1 MEVFLLSISALRK
14 IIPSSRMTLGVELP
28 LDTDWSP
35 EGLKQAEKEGRPFG
49 VPNMERH
56 AEYARL
62 VDQLGFK
69 SMWIRD
75 VPFFDP
81 DRFGDAAQLFDPF
94 AYLGYL
100 AAITRDVIL
109 ATGAIVLPL
118 RHPYH
123 VAKAAATVDQLSD
136 GRFVMGIATGDRP
149 VEFPIFGVEAEKKGE
164 ILRQSVHMIKEAW
177 SKDNML
183 FDNQLD
189 LLPKPVQHTIPLIMA
204 GRGNQTLEW
213 IVQHMDGWFNYPR
226 GIASTAHQIAEWE
239 KAHEDLGMV
248 ERKPY
253 ITAYHLDLHEH
264 PYHPA
269 KPFKFGATIGRNEL
283 LRYLKRLEE
292 IGVSHVAFNFR
303 HSQRPIPEVLHELA
317 EHVLPEFHHT
327 ENKKEKFPSVI
338 SNR

>member
-1 MEVFLLSISALRK
+1 MGFSALRK
-14 IIPSSRMTLGVELP
+14 MIPANRLTLGVELP

-35 EGLKQAEKEGRPFG
+35 EGLKQAKKEGRPFG

-56 AEYARL
+56 AEFARL
-62 VDQLGFK
+62 VDRLGFK

-81 DRFGDAAQLFDPF
+81 HRFGDAAQLFDPF

-100 AAITRDVIL
+100 AAITHDVIL

-123 VAKAAATVDQLSD
+123 VAKAAATVDQLSG

-149 VEFPIFGVEAEKKGE
+149 VEFPIFGVDADQKGA
-164 ILRQSVHMIKEAW
+164 ILREHVELIKEAW
-177 SKDNML
+177 NKDHML

-189 LLPKPVQHTIPLIMA
+189 LLPKPVQPEIPIVMA
-204 GRGNQTLEW
+204 GRGTQTLEW
-213 IVQHMDGWFNYPR
+213 IVQHLDGWFNYPR
-226 GIASTAHQIAEWE
+226 GVASTELQIEEWE
-239 KAHEDLGMV
+239 KVHEKLGIT

-253 ITAYHLDLHEH
+253 ISAYHLDLHEH

-283 LRYLKRLEE
+283 IRHLKRLEE
-292 IGVSHVAFNFR
+292 IGVNHIALHFR

-317 EHVLPEFHHT
+317 EYVLPEFNHT
-327 ENKKEKFPSVI
+327 GND
-338 SNR
+338 